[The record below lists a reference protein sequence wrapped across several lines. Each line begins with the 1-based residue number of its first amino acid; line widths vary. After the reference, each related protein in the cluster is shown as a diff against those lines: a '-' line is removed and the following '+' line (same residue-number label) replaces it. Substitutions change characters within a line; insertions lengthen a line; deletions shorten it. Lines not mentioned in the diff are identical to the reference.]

1 MPDGTVLRIWPV
13 LCCVEGDIP
22 WMQKLT
28 NSIGHGGKRACFRC
42 AQNGVWVFAAN
53 TVRYVGSSCRAVA
66 MLPLTTPAYPWHPCQ
81 ARLRHPLR
89 HGWGAHYCP
98 YQTSAVQLAWV
109 PRPGHPASA
118 GSRCGA

>member
-1 MPDGTVLRIWPV
+1 MPDGSVLSIWPV

-53 TVRYVGSSCRAVA
+53 TVRYDVCVRDAI
-66 MLPLTTPAYPWHPCQ
+66 
-81 ARLRHPLR
+81 
-89 HGWGAHYCP
+89 
-98 YQTSAVQLAWV
+98 VQLAVLRQTPPHSQAHCFTVQVAWV
-109 PRPGHPASA
+109 PRPGNSASA
-118 GSRCGA
+118 SSRSGS